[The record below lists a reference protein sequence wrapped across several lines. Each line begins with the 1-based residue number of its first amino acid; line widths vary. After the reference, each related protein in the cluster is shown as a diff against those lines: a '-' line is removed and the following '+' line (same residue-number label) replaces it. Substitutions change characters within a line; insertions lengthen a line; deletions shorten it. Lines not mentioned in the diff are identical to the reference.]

1 MGAKHSM
8 PKGYSKKQIKEFQEI
23 FKKYDS
29 DGNGKLDQKEMTVYL
44 NEIGFPPFQHKMLL
58 YIADH
63 NQNGSID
70 FNEFIKF
77 INAINNIQTPDDL
90 TRLAFDSIDVDKSGS
105 ISKAELVHFYDFMGF
120 SKVNMPDLENFNYN
134 DFSLLV
140 DIDN

>member
-1 MGAKHSM
+1 
-8 PKGYSKKQIKEFQEI
+8 
-23 FKKYDS
+23 
-29 DGNGKLDQKEMTVYL
+29 
-44 NEIGFPPFQHKMLL
+44 MLL